1 MTRDELTA
9 KKMSLVEAVNL
20 VQRAD
25 ALFERAAKAWERGN
39 NSGDSARLTAC
50 EELCDTYRNEAEAML
65 TPLGI
70 VVDYPGLYPAFAV
83 RGYSFHDTLSAVSAA
98 LEAA

>member
-1 MTRDELTA
+1 MTAT
-9 KKMSLVEAVNL
+9 KMSLVEAVNL

-50 EELCDTYRNEAEAML
+50 EALCDTYRNEAEAML

-70 VVDYPGLYPAFAV
+70 VVDYPGLYP
-83 RGYSFHDTLSAVSAA
+83 SFNVGGFDYYDTLSAVSAA
-98 LEAA
+98 LDGTP